1 MTCHD
6 NARRKNSKAVITS
19 NERSEAESCNG
30 FCKTKTIMLL
40 VRRHDSEEAICLY
53 TLTYIDTREL
63 ASKREGIVLQ
73 SDCNQL
79 VCFKEYTREAYT

>member
-1 MTCHD
+1 MICHN

-30 FCKTKTIMLL
+30 FCKTKTIVLL
-40 VRRHDSEEAICLY
+40 MRRHDSEKAICLY
-53 TLTYIDTREL
+53 TLAYIDTKKL
-63 ASKREGIVLQ
+63 AFKREGIVLQ

-79 VCFKEYTREAYT
+79 VCSREYTKKVYI